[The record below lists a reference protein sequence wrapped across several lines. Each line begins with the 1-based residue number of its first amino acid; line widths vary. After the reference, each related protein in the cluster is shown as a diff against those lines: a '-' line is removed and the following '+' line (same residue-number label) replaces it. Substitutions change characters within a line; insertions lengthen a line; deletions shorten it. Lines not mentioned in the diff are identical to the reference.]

1 MKAGQIINRRQKEGE
16 MVVIAHDESIDIDN
30 VPENMCVAYGPDMF
44 YQSRIIIAEND
55 YAVAKDDNHKVLLK
69 NENNTYTHAYCY
81 EKGDKIV

>member
-1 MKAGQIINRRQKEGE
+1 MILSLSKPLSTSIYLFSIRLFFIKVKIEYTNIILLYIGYFFRY
-16 MVVIAHDESIDIDN
+16 VVS
-30 VPENMCVAYGPDMF
+30 
-44 YQSRIIIAEND
+44 SIIAEND

>member
-1 MKAGQIINRRQKEGE
+1 

-30 VPENMCVAYGPDMF
+30 VSENMCVAYGPDMF

-55 YAVAKDDNHKVLLK
+55 YAVAMDDNHKVLLK

>member
-1 MKAGQIINRRQKEGE
+1 

-30 VPENMCVAYGPDMF
+30 VSENMCVAYGPDMF

-55 YAVAKDDNHKVLLK
+55 YAVAKDENHKVLLK